1 MAKEGAMK
9 NEENHINLI
18 IPDEFDVQGL
28 KLNTLTQAIAYRG
41 IKVAR
46 KHQQKKTCLQL
57 PYNALLCLTEPVR
70 HNKAL

>member
-1 MAKEGAMK
+1 VVDIEQKNDEVSEEEGEGEMK
-9 NEENHINLI
+9 HGWQSFYYQGNTHLI
-18 IPDEFDVQGL
+18 H
-28 KLNTLTQAIAYRG
+28 TSS
-41 IKVAR
+41 